1 MGVVLKIKQTG
12 KIFVLVGFC
21 LGVIIFL
28 ATSLPVSAAASMT
41 RFQPLSGYLVQVGP
55 QGVVVDCGRKKGVA
69 VGDLFAVLQP
79 GPPLIHPV
87 TGRSM
92 GVQERL
98 VAALKVMRVEAD
110 YAICR
115 PLKRYFRVPL
125 NRGLLVKRFASMAAL
140 FIDLNGNGIE
150 IFSRI
155 REELPQLDW
164 ADYGVGLQHR
174 QALRRPGGPGAMG
187 YDLYVVN
194 EGHNLTFYNGDQE
207 LVAAWNAAQFS
218 GLGSLSDSTAERSQ
232 NRGKKGKYGLSTTEA
247 SKAILTRYRQMA
259 KVNLV
264 VKGMDVGDLDND
276 GILEMVFTDGEK
288 IFVYQMTDKG
298 LKYSYRYHFDK
309 WGSIVNI
316 LVGDITGDHKDEIL
330 VNTFKETEDGFSS
343 FVIAKKEG
351 KYRIVADN
359 IPFVMGFL
367 GGKSVADKGV
377 YFVGQGFAEEE
388 LFNSTVSRLQFK
400 DGEVVSTGQ
409 FSVPMGFTLPGAV
422 YEDINN
428 DRIKELCFINK
439 QNFLVIYQGS
449 KRLWVSDERLA
460 GSLHD
465 VQYEVG
471 TQRMSYTEKRQISSP
486 LRAYDLDGDGVK
498 EILLIDNESG
508 MSTALGEYGFLKKG
522 HVKMVRNSGNG
533 FVVQKVTGVI
543 GGPVQGM
550 QIVKDELVCAMVKR
564 GDDLLQLSGKTFL
577 LAFPLPRK

>member
-1 MGVVLKIKQTG
+1 MFVV
-12 KIFVLVGFC
+12 
-21 LGVIIFL
+21 FL
-28 ATSLPVSAAASMT
+28 AASLPVSAAEPMS

-55 QGVVVDCGRKKGVA
+55 QGIVLDCGRKKGVA

-79 GPPLIHPV
+79 GQPLIHPA
-87 TGRSM
+87 TGRPM

-98 VAALKVMRVEAD
+98 VASLKVMRVEAD

-115 PLKRYFRVPL
+115 PLNRYLRVPL
-125 NRGLLVKRFASMAAL
+125 NRGSLVRRFASMSAL
-140 FIDLNGNGIE
+140 FIDLNGNGVE
-150 IFSRI
+150 LFSRT
-155 REELPQLDW
+155 REALPQLNW
-164 ADYGVGLQHR
+164 ADFGVGLQHR
-174 QALRRPGGPGAMG
+174 QALRRPGGLGALG

-194 EGHNLTFYNGDQE
+194 QGPNLTFYNGDQE
-207 LVAAWNAAQFS
+207 LVAAWNSAQIS
-218 GLGSLSDSTAERSQ
+218 GQNRLSDSATWRSSETGE
-232 NRGKKGKYGLSTTEA
+232 NSKYSLSTTEA
-247 SKAILTRYRQMA
+247 GRAILTRYRQMA
-259 KVNLV
+259 EVTLV

-276 GILEMVFTDGEK
+276 GISEMVFTDGEK
-288 IFVYQMTDKG
+288 IFVYQITERG

-316 LVGDITGDHKDEIL
+316 QVGDITGDRKDEIL
-330 VNTFKETEDGFSS
+330 VNTFNETEDGFSS
-343 FVIAKKEG
+343 FVIAKKEN

-359 IPFVMGFL
+359 IPFVMGLL

-388 LFNSTVSRLQFK
+388 LFNNSVSRLNFK
-400 DGEVVSTGQ
+400 NGEVSSAGQ

-422 YEDINN
+422 YDDINN

-439 QNFLVIYQGS
+439 QNFLEIYQGS

-471 TQRMSYTEKRQISSP
+471 TERVSYTEKRQINSP
-486 LRAYDLDGDGVK
+486 LRVYDFDGDGVK

-508 MSTALGEYGFLKKG
+508 MSTSLGEYGFLSKG
-522 HVKMVRNSGNG
+522 YVKMIRNSGTG
-533 FVVQKVTGVI
+533 FIVQRLTGVI

-564 GDDLLQLSGKTFL
+564 GDDLLQLSGNTYL
-577 LAFPLPRK
+577 LAFPLPHKR